1 MGYKKLDEV
10 MELLHDELD
19 EFNHA
24 INKLEQLTQNVENIK
39 IKADTSAI
47 EYRLQEHLKTEKET
61 NHKTQEAIRNIEK
74 QLSKARVIPKIQL
87 WIHYGIYIISLIIV
101 GYLLFTKTQLNNLH
115 KKNFMEIEEN
125 ANSRLN
131 EYFEAH
137 PEAFQTYQKWLSG
150 KEGIS
155 NQK

>member
-1 MGYKKLDEV
+1 M
-10 MELLHDELD
+10 
-19 EFNHA
+19 
-24 INKLEQLTQNVENIK
+24 
-39 IKADTSAI
+39 
-47 EYRLQEHLKTEKET
+47 KTEKET

-87 WIHYGIYIISLIIV
+87 WIHYGIYIIFLIIV
-101 GYLLFTKTQLNNLH
+101 GYLLFTKTQLNNIH
-115 KKNFMEIEEN
+115 KKNFMEIEET
-125 ANSRLN
+125 ANSKLN
-131 EYFEAH
+131 EYFEVH